1 MKTSKEIL
9 SENREYTISQIQ
21 KTLRFWNLK
30 EAMVAT
36 LSMTEKYIEIFQNK
50 EQKEIESMIALMVRK
65 VKSADRKSLA
75 DMVSGIKE
83 MTGDTRSAA
92 EIRMYHN

>member
-1 MKTSKEIL
+1 MKTAKDIL
-9 SENREYTISQIQ
+9 GENREYTISQIQ
-21 KTLRFWNLK
+21 KTLRFWDLK

-36 LSMTEKYIEIFQNK
+36 LAMTEKYVTFFQNK
-50 EQKEIESMIALMVRK
+50 EQKEVESMISLMVRK

-75 DMVSGIKE
+75 DIVCGIQE

-92 EIRMYHN
+92 EIRMSHN